1 MKLAKILVPI
11 ALLPVALSA
20 QSTVFHTDFST
31 DTLNQASFTPTATST
46 AWNIASTKNATS
58 SVGASGLSIGMPS
71 TSSGFVEAQTVF
83 SNTPYQLATTGDK
96 ITATITFTA
105 TNNILTGG
113 IGSQLLVGLFQSGGT
128 TPLANLQNSGLS
140 TATGSPNATGGTQLW
155 QGYNSRIS
163 YDGGSST
170 TYTRAQQTGAGTTS
184 ANQEL
189 VFQGG
194 GGGYANPAGTLLPG
208 SSSAAAATTALTN
221 GNTYTL
227 VFEITRTDAS
237 TLSITNN
244 LFDGAGTAGTNLA
257 TLATSV
263 TGTSLLTD
271 TFDGL
276 GFGYRFSNTAAA
288 SSLNITD
295 VLITSNVSNIPEP
308 ATYAA
313 ILGAAGLA
321 ATAIRRRR
329 R

>member
-1 MKLAKILVPI
+1 MKLAKILVPL

-20 QSTVFHTDFST
+20 QSTIFHTDFST
-31 DTLNQASFTPTATST
+31 DTLNQASFTPTSTST

-58 SVGASGLSIGMPS
+58 SVGASGLSIGLPS

-113 IGSQLLVGLFQSGGT
+113 TGSQIFVGLFQSGGS
-128 TPLANLQNSGLS
+128 TPLANLQSSGLS
-140 TATGSPNATGGTQLW
+140 TTTGSANATGGTQLW
-155 QGYNSRIS
+155 QGFNSRIS
-163 YDGGSST
+163 YDGGGSGIL
-170 TYTRAQQTGAGTTS
+170 TRAQQSGAGTTS

-194 GGGYANPAGTLLPG
+194 GGGYANPAGTLVATD
-208 SSSAAAATTALTN
+208 STTAATAALTN

-227 VFEITRTDAS
+227 VFEITRTNAT

-263 TGTSLLTD
+263 TGTNLLTD

-295 VLITSNVSNIPEP
+295 VLISSNVSAIPEP

-313 ILGAAGLA
+313 ILGIAGLA
-321 ATAIRRRR
+321 VVAIRRRR